1 MSLSEKLKF
10 DDVDKKII
18 TLLQE
23 SPDMTHN
30 EIAEQIGRSQPTVG
44 IRLRKLLQSGAFHI
58 QPGVNFRAVELY
70 MGRVSIQTHHPQMIF
85 ELAECCPFVLN
96 CFKVSGDY
104 NIVLLIVST
113 KLSYIDA
120 IVNTHFRRNNHSDK
134 VKVEIVLDIAKDFT
148 IPVRFEEQQLHDP
161 TNHENCVEDC
171 QFCHQYLLTE
181 N

>member
-1 MSLSEKLKF
+1 MTLSEKLHF
-10 DDVDKKII
+10 DEVDRKII

-23 SPDMTHN
+23 NPDMTHN
-30 EIAEQIGRSQPTVG
+30 EIAGLIGRSQPTIG
-44 IRLRKLLQSGAFHI
+44 IRLRKLLKSGAFLI

-70 MGRVSIQTHHPQMIF
+70 MGRVNIQTKNPEKIF

-96 CFKVSGDY
+96 CFSVSGDY

-113 KLSYIDA
+113 KLEYIDA
-120 IVNTHFRRNNHSDK
+120 IVNTHFRKSPHSNR

-161 TNHENCVEDC
+161 TNHKNCIEECD
-171 QFCHQYLLTE
+171 FCHQYLLTE